1 MNQGTHL
8 DVSELFE
15 ATASLPYSQLSALCA
30 GISPERA
37 RDISGTVANYYASLP
52 EEQRFFCCGPAPQN
66 RQAAQITGWT
76 SWRENYVDRRAGYYS
91 PSGYTLLAEAVLY
104 KAGAEYWLAWL
115 NSLPNQEQTASLLM
129 HYCGRDLTQA
139 LGLACGV
146 EGFSN
151 IKTLLFCVL
160 VSKERTPSEH
170 SAFLNVIQS
179 NPSVFFDLCLEV
191 LSDFLFLLAYP
202 GNADLCQSLA
212 AICAG
217 EDALSRLSAA
227 SPMTIGP
234 LCVWAELLSQAEPSE
249 EQLSAFKAAYLGWIS
264 STDDYM
270 LTTTIQGRYY
280 KRELGFLEF
289 VAGTYTF
296 DESFEAEMK
305 TLLEKKTYV
314 YHGWSPEEKPRQ
326 QWFLHIGLLLWLIGT
341 NRYCLG
347 RGENLMLYVL
357 EKLNLVIPMVL
368 IDSDY
373 SLLLSNVFCFPR
385 QASPEID
392 AQLVRL
398 IWKIYEPPVL
408 RVVAENYL
416 AHACHSSRVL
426 RTLEK
431 RLRILLE
438 LPQRKRSTE
447 PDFPGRELLSKLE
460 TALSQIE

>member
-1 MNQGTHL
+1 MNREIHL
-8 DVSELFE
+8 EVSELFE
-15 ATASLPYSQLSALCA
+15 AAASRPYSQLSELWA

-37 RDISGTVANYYASLP
+37 RDIAGEAADRYASLP
-52 EEQRFFCCGPAPQN
+52 EEQRFSHSGPA
-66 RQAAQITGWT
+66 RHSSRDVRITDWT
-76 SWRENYVDRRAGYYS
+76 SWRKNAVDQWAGYDI
-91 PSGYTLLAEAVLY
+91 PSKRTLLAEALFY
-104 KAGAEYWLAWL
+104 KAGTAYWLAWL
-115 NSLPNQEQTASLLM
+115 NSLPNQEHTASLL

-139 LGLACGV
+139 LGCACGQ
-146 EGFSN
+146 EGLSN
-151 IKTLLFCVL
+151 IKTLLFCAL
-160 VSKERTPSEH
+160 VSKKRTPSEH
-170 SAFLNVIQS
+170 GAFLHVIQS
-179 NPSVFFDLCLEV
+179 SPSALFDLCLEV
-191 LSDFLFLLAYP
+191 LSDFLFPLACP
-202 GNADLCQSLA
+202 ENAGLCRSLA
-212 AICAG
+212 GICAG

-314 YHGWSPEEKPRQ
+314 YHGWPPEEKPRQ
-326 QWFLHIGLLLWLIGT
+326 QWFLHIGLLLWLIGV
-341 NRYCLG
+341 NRDCQG
-347 RGENLMLYVL
+347 GGENLMLYVL

-373 SLLLSNVFCFPR
+373 SLLLSNVFCLPR
-385 QASPEID
+385 RASPEID

-398 IWKIYEPPVL
+398 IRKIYEPWVL
-408 RVVAENYL
+408 RAAAESYL
-416 AHACHSSRVL
+416 SHTRHSVSVL
-426 RTLEK
+426 RAIEA

-438 LPQRKRSTE
+438 LPQRKRPGE
-447 PDFPGRELLSKLE
+447 PEFQGRELLSELE
-460 TALSQIE
+460 TALSKVE

>member
-66 RQAAQITGWT
+66 NRAAQVTGWT
-76 SWRENYVDRRAGYYS
+76 SWRENSVDRRAGYCS
-91 PSGYTLLAEAVLY
+91 PSGYTLLAEALLY
-104 KAGAEYWLAWL
+104 KAGTEYWLAWL

-170 SAFLNVIQS
+170 STFLNVIQS

-202 GNADLCQSLA
+202 ENTDLCQSLA

-217 EDALSRLSAA
+217 EDALSRLSAV

-234 LCVWAELLSQAEPSE
+234 LCVWAEILSQTEPTE
-249 EQLSAFKAAYLGWIS
+249 EQLSAFKSSYLGWIS
-264 STDDYM
+264 STGDYM
-270 LTTTIQGRYY
+270 LTTTMQGRYY
-280 KRELGFLEF
+280 KRELRLLEF
-289 VAGTYTF
+289 AAETYAF
-296 DESFEAEMK
+296 DESFETEMK
-305 TLLEKKTYV
+305 ALLEKKAYV
-314 YHGWSPEEKPRQ
+314 YHGWPPEENPRQ
-326 QWFLHIGLLLWLIGT
+326 QWFLHIGLLLWLVGL
-341 NRYCLG
+341 NRDRLG

-357 EKLNLVIPMVL
+357 EKLNLIIPMVL

-373 SLLLSNVFCFPR
+373 SLLLGNVFCLPC

-392 AQLVRL
+392 TQLVRL
-398 IWKIYEPPVL
+398 IWKIYELPVL
-408 RVVAENYL
+408 CAVAKNYL
-416 AHACHSSRVL
+416 SHTRHSVRVL
-426 RTLEK
+426 RAIEK

-438 LPQRKRSTE
+438 LPQRKRPTD
-447 PDFPGRELLSKLE
+447 PDFPGQELLSKLE
-460 TALSQIE
+460 TALSKIV